1 MPEDYQDLVL
11 AAYKKMRDNGKL
23 YTILPKETTTRLR
36 TACLKV
42 YDSRYIPKEADILP
56 NDADI
61 LSVFFEVDKMKCD
74 DYRKVINDSE
84 PDDFK
89 ALCNHIKGETGKTS
103 EENTDLLAWL
113 IDLEPR
119 PRSSY
124 YLSPDKIIKI
134 GGKPIDDLPLPPST
148 TTPPIPPDP
157 PKSFY
162 IPRFSPRY
170 ITVSCITLLFVC
182 TASFAVWE
190 RWVKMV
196 RMPELGEKYMY
207 WDGDHYEPVKE
218 GEQKA
223 GVPIIKLNL
232 QALKRQ
238 RRINLHDTMTNY
250 SVGKVW
256 HIKIGNNPEFYTDS
270 GMHPVDTARRLRPMS
285 SYVHTKYNSYPR
297 YMLTHLVW
305 FICAAFLI
313 SICGFG
319 VSRMKRKVSD
329 EKNGQT
335 TNDSL
340 LHLSKTKLAQQ

>member
-11 AAYKKMRDNGKL
+11 ATYKKMRDGGEL

-113 IDLEPR
+113 IDFQPR
-119 PRSSY
+119 PSGIY
-124 YLSPDKIIKI
+124 YSTLVR
-134 GGKPIDDLPLPPST
+134 GKDNGRGAGERKTKPNNLLT
-148 TTPPIPPDP
+148 QQLFLT
-157 PKSFY
+157 
-162 IPRFSPRY
+162 RY
-170 ITVSCITLLFVC
+170 IVVSCIFLIFIGSIAFTI
-182 TASFAVWE
+182 WE
-190 RWVKMV
+190 NWSTTI
-196 RMPELGEKYMY
+196 RMPNPDEKYMY

-223 GVPIIKLNL
+223 GVPTIKLNL

-270 GMHPVDTARRLRPMS
+270 GIHPVDTARRLRPMS

-297 YMLTHLVW
+297 YILTHLVW

-319 VSRMKRKVSD
+319 VSRIKRKVSD
-329 EKNGQT
+329 EKNGHT

>member
-1 MPEDYQDLVL
+1 MPEDYQDIVL
-11 AAYKKMRDNGKL
+11 AAYKKMKDNGKL
-23 YTILPKETTTRLR
+23 HVILPRETTTKLR

-42 YDSRYIPKEADILP
+42 YESRYDPK
-56 NDADI
+56 DADI
-61 LSVFFEVDKMKCD
+61 LAMFFEVDKMGCDFQKILNKSEAD
-74 DYRKVINDSE
+74 DYR
-84 PDDFK
+84 
-89 ALCNHIKGETGKTS
+89 ALWNHITGGTETTDERNS
-103 EENTDLLAWL
+103 DLLAWL

-124 YLSPDKIIKI
+124 YLSPDKTIKI
-134 GGKPIDDLPLPPST
+134 GGKPIQDLFLPPST
-148 TTPPIPPDP
+148 TPPPVLPDPPKPPAP

-170 ITVSCITLLFVC
+170 ITLSCIILLFVC
-182 TASFAVWE
+182 TVSFAVWE
-190 RWVKMV
+190 RRAKMV
-196 RMPELGEKYMY
+196 RMPELGEKFMY
-207 WDGDHYEPVKE
+207 WDGDHYEPIKE

-285 SYVHTKYNSYPR
+285 LYVHTKYNSYPR
-297 YMLTHLVW
+297 YILTHLVW

-313 SICGFG
+313 SLGGYGI
-319 VSRMKRKVSD
+319 SRIKRKVTVD
-329 EKNGQT
+329 NQEQ
-335 TNDSL
+335 
-340 LHLSKTKLAQQ
+340 KTDDHIADFSEAQLAQ

>member
-1 MPEDYQDLVL
+1 M
-11 AAYKKMRDNGKL
+11 A
-23 YTILPKETTTRLR
+23 TT
-36 TACLKV
+36 
-42 YDSRYIPKEADILP
+42 
-56 NDADI
+56 
-61 LSVFFEVDKMKCD
+61 
-74 DYRKVINDSE
+74 
-84 PDDFK
+84 
-89 ALCNHIKGETGKTS
+89 
-103 EENTDLLAWL
+103 
-113 IDLEPR
+113 
-119 PRSSY
+119 
-124 YLSPDKIIKI
+124 
-134 GGKPIDDLPLPPST
+134 
-148 TTPPIPPDP
+148 
-157 PKSFY
+157 
-162 IPRFSPRY
+162 
-170 ITVSCITLLFVC
+170 
-182 TASFAVWE
+182 
-190 RWVKMV
+190 V
-196 RMPELGEKYMY
+196 RMPNPDEKYMY

-223 GVPIIKLNL
+223 GVPTIKLNL

-297 YMLTHLVW
+297 YILTHLVW

-319 VSRMKRKVSD
+319 VSRIKRKVSD

-340 LHLSKTKLAQQ
+340 FHLSKRKLAQQ